1 MKKNSIY
8 TNFNNDKVYL
18 GPSYNNDYIEKV
30 IHSHKNLKNF
40 NIIKLSD
47 EEIYNITADKI
58 LNNLVI
64 ELV

>member
-8 TNFNNDKVYL
+8 THFNNDKVYL

-58 LNNLVI
+58 LNN
-64 ELV
+64 